1 MCKASQTSTIFCKCL
16 RSQPLIKV
24 DQLEKTFGTVKAL
37 DGASFSAD
45 DGKITALLQTAQAN
59 QPASGSYQQSF
70 NRALAK
76 PSFRVSMSE
85 KNLSK

>member
-24 DQLEKTFGTVKAL
+24 DQLEKKFGTVKAL

-45 DGKITALLQTAQAN
+45 DGKITALLGPNGAGTV
-59 QPASGSYQQSF
+59 SYTHLTLPTK
-70 NRALAK
+70 RI
-76 PSFRVSMSE
+76 V
-85 KNLSK
+85 